1 MFHLF
6 CVNGG
11 KKFYRTRRKVEDEKM
26 TVKIVGIET
35 KMENVIAIVMTR
47 NADVIVTK
55 RKVMMTK
62 DDGVTGTEIVTIQK
76 RVPDAIEMIE

>member
-1 MFHLF
+1 MQ
-6 CVNGG
+6 
-11 KKFYRTRRKVEDEKM
+11 FYRTRREAEDEKM
-26 TVKIVGIET
+26 IVEIVVAMET

-62 DDGVTGTEIVTIQK
+62 DADVTETEMVTTQK
-76 RVPDAIEMIE
+76 RAADAIEMTE